1 MTPETA
7 ISIILALL
15 VNGEAEPEFGSVAG
29 VTVTV
34 APGAAEANTSF
45 GCPNVLLGS

>member
-1 MTPETA
+1 M
-7 ISIILALL
+7 SIILAPLEK
-15 VNGEAEPEFGSVAG
+15 GESEPVFGSVVG

-45 GCPNVLLGS
+45 GCPNVPLGS